1 MWLDVLERQY
11 IYIYGYGRQK
21 QAAWENGIQRI
32 NRSAQDISQTRRK
45 PNDPQANPKKTRRQ
59 FSVVPAS
66 FTEYAQHFF
75 FLSQILSVLVSFR
88 TVVFLQR
95 LPLFTTLDQTNIATR
110 WIWWHSRP
118 ADRAN
123 QIKQP
128 IIKANEQSSSK
139 WKASYFT

>member
-1 MWLDVLERQY
+1 VCLDVLERQY
-11 IYIYGYGRQK
+11 IYIRLWKTETGCMGKR
-21 QAAWENGIQRI
+21 
-32 NRSAQDISQTRRK
+32 
-45 PNDPQANPKKTRRQ
+45 NPGNKSIGTGHFTDKKKTKRPTGQ
-59 FSVVPAS
+59 PEKKLEDNSLSYPLPIQN
-66 FTEYAQHFF
+66 TLNTF

-128 IIKANEQSSSK
+128 IIKANEQSNSK